1 MTSIKVAYDDETYE
15 ATRIKVSSSPTISLF
30 EGVNGDTDT
39 AKFEMIGSS
48 AVLQSADASGA
59 FLQDAIN
66 HVEQLPFVQAVTL
79 DSEQDNE

>member
-15 ATRIKVSSSPTISLF
+15 ASRITVTSSPTINLF
-30 EGVNGDTDT
+30 KGATANGDK
-39 AKFEMIGSS
+39 AKFTMIGSS

-79 DSEQDNE
+79 DSEVEE